1 MSKVYVPT
9 FNKVQIEIIEEAS
22 AGSLIYDNQLFSI
35 AKIIK
40 VGEAA
45 GTRAGHKLQTFA
57 PGQRV
62 IVRKGAVASIN
73 TKNEA
78 LSVIDDDQIVTII
91 LEDEVE

>member
-9 FNKVQIEIIEEAS
+9 FNKVQIEIIEES
-22 AGSLIYDNQLFSI
+22 SVGSLIYDNQQFAI

-45 GTRAGHKLQTFA
+45 GSRAGHKLQTFSE
-57 PGQRV
+57 GQRV

-78 LSVIDDDQIVTII
+78 LSVVDDDQIVTII
-91 LEDEVE
+91 LEDAE